1 MASQIVELYNALAL
15 MSVSVSGVSVRVKR
29 LDETPSKLDTAD
41 LPVRVLTPISQFLP
55 RNANSAVWAVGG
67 SSVVTQITWSIA
79 DMMYWQPV
87 AQNVGIQAVAD
98 DLIIYMREYLTM
110 LNAFSPPA
118 VGSTMWIAN
127 VGLQAG
133 VYEYPIL
140 SGRLF
145 YGVVATLTVM
155 EKMA

>member
-15 MSVSVSGVSVRVKR
+15 TSITVNGVAVRVKR

-41 LPVRVLTPISQFLP
+41 LPVRVLTPISQVRP
-55 RNANSAVWAVGG
+55 QNANSAVWAVGA
-67 SSVVTQITWSIA
+67 SSVVTQITWTIA
-79 DMMYWQPV
+79 DIMYWQPV

-98 DLIIYMREYLTM
+98 ELVAYMRDYLSM
-110 LNAFSPPA
+110 LKTFSPPA
-118 VGSTMWIAN
+118 SGSTMWIAN

-145 YGVVATLTVM
+145 YGVVATLTIT